1 MSTKSACCSPEL
13 SWKSPTLSSV
23 PAGMAAGSIVM
34 VGCTPD
40 CGVKV
45 HGPGGYSDT
54 TCEKPAGAGSEVQ
67 KLPVVT
73 SAGMPY
79 CARSLCRA
87 AGSRSSPGLRVSV
100 AVPLELLTSVNA
112 AIRIVPV
119 LRAGAGPRTPVRPR
133 TSAVPAAAVTDRP
146 ATAESRCRRRAR
158 STIRPAPCH
167 RRRVPRPVRKI
178 GSRGVPDGQVDRPG
192 GADWRAVRRLRR
204 QVSAR
209 VRRSGASKA
218 SLAWRPARSLTGYGG
233 LHLEMQSGYNAGM
246 PTSTVGFAVADED
259 QERLARLVEH
269 FGGGNRSAYLRATLP
284 VMESLARAERLRE
297 LQARNAERAAAAGQD
312 HESLL
317 AEIRRAYKGET
328 RQR

>member
-1 MSTKSACCSPEL
+1 M
-13 SWKSPTLSSV
+13 
-23 PAGMAAGSIVM
+23 
-34 VGCTPD
+34 
-40 CGVKV
+40 
-45 HGPGGYSDT
+45 
-54 TCEKPAGAGSEVQ
+54 
-67 KLPVVT
+67 
-73 SAGMPY
+73 
-79 CARSLCRA
+79 ARSIAL
-87 AGSRSSPGLRVSV
+87 
-100 AVPLELLTSVNA
+100 
-112 AIRIVPV
+112 
-119 LRAGAGPRTPVRPR
+119 GARTGER
-133 TSAVPAAAVTDRP
+133 
-146 ATAESRCRRRAR
+146 
-158 STIRPAPCH
+158 
-167 RRRVPRPVRKI
+167 
-178 GSRGVPDGQVDRPG
+178 
-192 GADWRAVRRLRR
+192 VRRLRR